1 MTSLPNGVESWFTED
16 TLSVVQRKP
25 CPVVVS
31 DLLYFRTGSSA
42 RMEEPG
48 GRRFTT
54 FLRLEDGA
62 PSAFQCTCP
71 HRQSTRDMCRHVA
84 LLFLSSVEWNDAG
97 DVTMLRAERF
107 EASLWFN
114 VARGI
119 QLDLDDT
126 RLDHDVDRDGDDLQ
140 FRTLA
145 KGGTQLDLEL
155 VAPDNRVAVSV
166 LSAWPEDVRPDG
178 YTFDEA
184 MDGREAILRRH
195 EKTNQETLFES
206 KGMPPTA
213 RQLWESSFWFRL
225 SRALFE
231 LFGDG
236 GTGEATP
243 ALRVKRGAF
252 HLSAS
257 TDAARVSL
265 RLTDRAIEAV
275 LVHRLGAEL
284 LRGAGFR
291 CEENLA
297 TPSLRLTLEENQTLK
312 LTPAV
317 IADGKVFD
325 RAEAEKRPF
334 GRWLLFAGARLFT
347 TIADAPRLF
356 PETDLDEQATFGFGG
371 GWRKSASGVPYERVT
386 VIPADDVFDFLDRH
400 RDEIA
405 RLPVELLGQGLAGV
419 TPSSEGATI
428 DLAVLGIE
436 GERIEVEVTWEI
448 GGVRLGLD
456 AVMSARRA
464 KRRVLV
470 AGVKL
475 FSLAA
480 TSFAWLEDIARDA
493 VVGKKNKRLRLR
505 RLDILRIQSSC
516 AAVRL
521 VGEESIVA
529 ELSDLAALRAAARG
543 PEVSTLGVPLYPYQE
558 NGYRWLWFLQQNGL
572 GGLLC
577 DDMGLG
583 KTHQAMAL
591 MGALASA
598 DPSVRFLVVCPTS
611 VIDHWRGRVM
621 QYLDGIDVETFT
633 GGRPGAAQCV
643 IASYGMARNH
653 AASLGRVKWDL
664 LVLDEIQTIKNRST
678 VTHKALSSIPKRIA
692 IGLTGTPI
700 ENHVGELRTLLDFVQ
715 PGYLPAETAF
725 ERRFAG
731 PIERD
736 EPGARDRLSRLIHP
750 FVLRRSKKQ
759 VLTELP
765 DKIVDT
771 RYCELTEE
779 QKELY
784 REVLEGRGKEVRKDL
799 EGTGP
804 VSFLHVFAVLNYL
817 KQVCNHPALFH
828 NEDDP
833 RRYPSGKWD
842 LFTEM
847 LEETLE
853 SGLKVVV
860 FSQYVSMLRLIERHL
875 DELGVGFATIKGDTR
890 DRGGMLRRFQN
901 EEECRVFT
909 ASLKAGGVGIDLTAA
924 SVVIHYDRWWNQA
937 REDQATDRVHR
948 IGQNRGVQVIRL
960 ITRNTLE
967 EKIDAMIRRKHE
979 LASDL
984 VREDDPTLAKQFSR
998 NELKELLEG
1007 V

>member
-1 MTSLPNGVESWFTED
+1 MGSLPKGVESWFTKD
-16 TLSVVQRKP
+16 TLAVVQKDP
-25 CPVVVS
+25 CPVVVA

-71 HRQSTRDMCRHVA
+71 HRQSSRDMCRHVA
-84 LLFLSSVEWNDAG
+84 LLFLKSVEWNEKG
-97 DVTMLRAERF
+97 EITSLRADRF

-114 VARGI
+114 VLRGI
-119 QLDLDDT
+119 QLDLGDS
-126 RLDHDVDRDGDDLQ
+126 RVDHDVERDGDDLQ

-145 KGGTQLDLEL
+145 QGGMALEL
-155 VAPDNRVAVSV
+155 SLFAPDEHVAVSV
-166 LSAWPEDVRPDG
+166 ISAWPDEARPDG
-178 YTFDEA
+178 YVIDQALE
-184 MDGREAILRRH
+184 GREAILRRH
-195 EKTNQETLFES
+195 EKTQQETLFEAR
-206 KGMPPTA
+206 GLPPTA

-236 GTGEATP
+236 DRDGTKTR
-243 ALRVKRGAF
+243 LTVQRRAF
-252 HLSAS
+252 HLNAEN
-257 TDAARVSL
+257 DAAKVRL
-265 RLTDRAIEAV
+265 RLTDQAIEAV
-275 LVHRLGAEL
+275 LQHPHGSGL
-284 LRGAGFR
+284 LRGAGFK
-291 CEENLA
+291 CAEDLA
-297 TPSLRLTLEENQTLK
+297 TPSLKVTLEEDQTLH

-317 IADGKVFD
+317 LAAGKAFD

-334 GRWLLFAGARLFT
+334 GRWLLFEGAKLFT
-347 TIADAPRLF
+347 TIRDLPRMF
-356 PETDLDEQATFGFGG
+356 AEEPAEEQASFGFGT
-371 GWRKSASGVPYERVT
+371 GWKKLASGVPYERVT
-386 VIPADDVFDFLDRH
+386 VIPPDEVFDFVLRH
-400 RDEIA
+400 RDEITS
-405 RLPVELLGQGLAGV
+405 LPVALLGDELVDADPV
-419 TPSSEGATI
+419 SADAVIELEILEREGSRLEVSVVWRFG
-428 DLAVLGIE
+428 D
-436 GERIEVEVTWEI
+436 ERV
-448 GGVRLGLD
+448 GLD
-456 AVMSARRA
+456 EVVAARRA
-464 KRRVLV
+464 KKRILI
-470 AGVKL
+470 AGTKWL
-475 FSLAA
+475 SLSAA
-480 TSFAWLEDIARDA
+480 SFAWLDDLDREA
-493 VVGKKNKRLRLR
+493 VVGRQPKRLVLR
-505 RLDILRIQSSC
+505 PLDFLRIHAS
-516 AAVRL
+516 AADVRL
-521 VGEESIVA
+521 IGDESIVGNLA
-529 ELSDLAALRAAARG
+529 DLAALRASAEG
-543 PEVSTLGVPLYPYQE
+543 PEPDLLGVPLYPYQE

-591 MGALASA
+591 MSALARA
-598 DPSVRFLVVCPTS
+598 DSSSRFLVVCPTS
-611 VIDHWRGRVM
+611 VIDHWRRRVM
-621 QYLDGIDVETFT
+621 EYLRGLTVETFA
-633 GGRPGAAQCV
+633 GGRPGTARCV
-643 IASYGMARNH
+643 VASYGMARNH
-653 AASLGRVKWDL
+653 AASLARVKWDL

-678 VTHKALSSIPKRIA
+678 VTYKALASVPKRIA

-715 PGYLPAETAF
+715 PGYLPAEAAF
-725 ERRFAG
+725 DRRFAI
-731 PIERD
+731 PIEQE
-736 EPGARDRLSRLIHP
+736 EPGARERLARLIHP
-750 FVLRRSKKQ
+750 FVLRRTKKQ

-779 QKELY
+779 QRELY
-784 REVLEGRGKEVRKDL
+784 REVLEGRGKEVRKEL
-799 EGTGP
+799 EGGGP
-804 VSFLHVFAVLNYL
+804 VSYLHVFAVLNYL

-833 RRYPSGKWD
+833 NRYPSGKWE
-842 LFTEM
+842 LFTEL

-875 DELGVGFATIKGDTR
+875 EGSSVGFATIKGDTR
-890 DRGGMLRRFQN
+890 DRGAMLRRFSEDDQ
-901 EEECRVFT
+901 CRVFT

-998 NELKELLEG
+998 AELRELLEVG
-1007 V
+1007 